1 MGRLLGLWR
10 NATLRAKLTF
20 VTLALAAAALC
31 ISQPLL
37 YAYVAHR
44 TVSQARNEAYAISVQ
59 AQKYLDDKMKN
70 VVERLFYIRL
80 DPAFEN
86 ELSQYLLETSGQ
98 SYGVAMTALVPT
110 LSVHKVTEPLINSM
124 YLYTPQ
130 GTFTDGGL
138 TLVRGYDFTASALYA
153 RALETPGVVCWHPVQ
168 EDEIFITHRQ
178 VLPVTYRFKIDGY
191 GSWCILLANLDVQ
204 ALTDYLKK
212 IVPDGG
218 AQLLVLDDEGALV
231 TRPQSGLVDEELLAQ
246 ASGPEGEVC
255 EVELAGKKVLQMR
268 MGLSSVP
275 WSLIYLQ
282 PEDAILGSLRMVGG
296 MFLLVT
302 VVALLLMSLGVSR
315 AARSVTQPL
324 SRLTEYLKTVD
335 PSGEFEDFPYPY
347 QNEVGS
353 LSASSNQMLR
363 RIHTLMEE
371 QQQTIRQLQEE
382 KEKVRIEQQLKRRA
396 ELKALQAQIN
406 PHFLYNTLDSIRW
419 KAEHIGADDIS
430 QMTKSLA
437 TLFRVGLSRGREVIP
452 LEEETRHVESY
463 LQIQKLRY
471 GDRLSYTLQIP
482 AELRELY
489 TVKLILQPLVEN
501 AIYHGIKEKETP
513 GTICVTGRREKDTLL
528 LSVEDDGPGI
538 PKARLEILQADLA
551 RGLSVSGEGYG
562 IFNVNERV
570 RLYFGP
576 QYGLALESRFGSGCR
591 ATVTLPC
598 IHEEEVGPDG
608 SLIDRG

>member
-1 MGRLLGLWR
+1 MGRLLDLWR
-10 NATLRAKLTF
+10 NATLRVKLTF
-20 VTLALAAAALC
+20 VTLLLAAAALC

-37 YAYVAHR
+37 YTYVAR
-44 TVSQARNEAYAISVQ
+44 RAVDQARNEAYVTSVQ

-86 ELSQYLLETSGQ
+86 QLSQYLLGGTRQ
-98 SYGVAMTALVPT
+98 SYALAQTALAPT
-110 LSVHKVTEPLINSM
+110 LSLHKVTEPLISSM

-130 GTFTDGGL
+130 GTFTDGAL
-138 TLVRGYDFTASALYA
+138 TLERGYDFTASSIYR
-153 RALETPGVVCWHPVQ
+153 RALEAPEAVRWNPVQ

-178 VLPVTYRFKIDGY
+178 VLPVTYRFRIDGY
-191 GSWCILLANLDVQ
+191 GGYCVLLANIDVQ
-204 ALTDYLKK
+204 ALTGYLKN
-212 IVPDGG
+212 IVPAGG

-231 TRPQSGLVDEELLAQ
+231 TRPQSGLVDGALPAEDGGEEGQ
-246 ASGPEGEVC
+246 MH
-255 EVELAGKKVLQMR
+255 EVELGGKKYLQMH
-268 MGLSSVP
+268 MSLSSVP
-275 WSLIYLQ
+275 WSLVYLQ
-282 PEDAILGSLRMVGG
+282 PEDEILGTLRTVGS

-302 VVALLLMSLGVSR
+302 VVALVLMSLGVSR

-324 SRLTEYLKTVD
+324 SRLTEYLKNVD
-335 PSGEFEDFPYPY
+335 PSGEFAEFAYPY
-347 QNEVGS
+347 QNEIGS
-353 LSASSNQMLR
+353 LTASSNQMLR
-363 RIHTLMEE
+363 RIHTLLEE

-382 KEKVRIEQQLKRRA
+382 KEKVRIQQQLKRRA

-452 LEEETRHVESY
+452 LEEETQHVESY

-471 GDRLSYTLQIP
+471 GDRLSYTLDIP
-482 AELRELY
+482 AELRRLY

-513 GTICVTGRREKDTLL
+513 GAIRVTGRRAGGDLL
-528 LSVEDDGPGI
+528 LTVEDDGPGI

-576 QYGLALESRFGSGCR
+576 QYGLALESEFGRGCR

-598 IHEEEVGPDG
+598 IQEEEVGPDG
-608 SLIDRG
+608 SLVDRG